1 MGRQSVYV
9 VGPDNKVAAREV
21 KATTWTG
28 NDWLI
33 ESGLAAGDRV
43 VVDGVQKIGPGAPVH
58 PTPYV
63 DSASTARA
71 DSGAKAPGAATAGTA
86 TAGTATATPS
96 APVKGAAR

>member
-1 MGRQSVYV
+1 VYV
-9 VGPDNKVAAREV
+9 VGADNKVATREV

-33 ESGLAAGDRV
+33 ETGLAAGDRV

-63 DSASTARA
+63 DSTKPAKAESTA
-71 DSGAKAPGAATAGTA
+71 APAGAAS
-86 TAGTATATPS
+86 ATPAATPAATKTTTAS
-96 APVKGAAR
+96 ARVKDSAR